1 MSIRVALV
9 NKDTYRCL
17 LIANT
22 LGSKGFEIT
31 QILHTFSQLSQ
42 ALEAAVPDVL
52 IISFS
57 EDAVNEIALV
67 EKVRSKNPRIGLVF
81 LTSTPDLRLLG
92 LVEKELPKGAQVIFK
107 KSITDLHILSR
118 AIYDAIDTSK
128 ISSPVSW
135 VTGNSFTDGSESF
148 STLSALTQVQIET
161 LRLVAQGRSNA
172 EIAQIRFVTEKAVE
186 HTITRLLSA
195 LNITSNPRNNSRV
208 MLAREYYRWVEVPKA
223 KV

>member
-1 MSIRVALV
+1 
-9 NKDTYRCL
+9 
-17 LIANT
+17 

-118 AIYDAIDTSK
+118 AIYDAVDTS
-128 ISSPVSW
+128 
-135 VTGNSFTDGSESF
+135 
-148 STLSALTQVQIET
+148 
-161 LRLVAQGRSNA
+161 
-172 EIAQIRFVTEKAVE
+172 
-186 HTITRLLSA
+186 
-195 LNITSNPRNNSRV
+195 
-208 MLAREYYRWVEVPKA
+208 
-223 KV
+223 